1 MEESKSVQSLSHKER
16 TTLVKEYYVK
26 RGYRVHS
33 GLQFG
38 CELVLYADMPSRVH
52 SDFCVHIPDATRLSW
67 MAIQVLVRS
76 MPDLHK
82 TLIVAT
88 LKDCPSDH
96 PDAVCFTR
104 NNSVNEPGGA
114 QSDGKKYFI
123 VDEIAIGSEH
133 APFRHKNVSKEVGFQ
148 RKKQKT

>member
-1 MEESKSVQSLSHKER
+1 MDESKSVQSLSHKER
-16 TTLVKEYYVK
+16 TVLVKEYYVK

-52 SDFCVHIPDATRLSW
+52 SDFCVHIPDATRLDW

-88 LKDCPSDH
+88 LKECSSDH

-104 NNSVNEPGGA
+104 NNSMEENINESCRA
-114 QSDGKKYFI
+114 HFI

-133 APFRHKNVSKEVGFQ
+133 APFRHKNVSKEVVGVQ
-148 RKKQKT
+148 KKKQRT